1 MLIYVYICHTFV
13 GCIQH
18 HSPLGFRD
26 VGGQG
31 PKMTPSDCYR
41 PKSMGAKLKDSIDL
55 NVGVCQCF
63 LVQIYKVKG

>member
-55 NVGVCQCF
+55 NVQASEFVSVLSF
-63 LVQIYKVKG
+63 RSIK